1 EVGFTGVI
9 VRHRGRD
16 VEASL
21 DSDLGVIDV
30 GPFSFEVKASEG
42 DEVKMSPAQAEFA
55 VDPLHQGACVLCV
68 VDLKDVTL
76 PEDLTELD
84 ASVIEPVIVIVDD
97 IGQRLQAANDSV
109 RQAGSGT
116 DEVRVENVGDVRYCV
131 QRRVWEWAP
140 HLREWVAKVRER
152 LAQAQ
157 GVAVTP

>member
-1 EVGFTGVI
+1 MPTAARHPSASMEQETVRRNQILGLHVQRLVQHILADVGFTGVI

-76 PEDLTELD
+76 PEDLTEL
-84 ASVIEPVIVIVDD
+84 
-97 IGQRLQAANDSV
+97 
-109 RQAGSGT
+109 
-116 DEVRVENVGDVRYCV
+116 
-131 QRRVWEWAP
+131 
-140 HLREWVAKVRER
+140 
-152 LAQAQ
+152 
-157 GVAVTP
+157 